1 MDTKVI
7 MHKAIVREIVEEI
20 GAMLP
25 PEEDGV
31 ENQTIIDDKNGH
43 YLILGVGWEHKKWFY
58 ANFLHIDVK
67 ADGKVWLHHNGM
79 DIKVVDELE
88 SKGIAKSDI
97 VLAFHSKDTR
107 QYTGYAVS

>member
-1 MDTKVI
+1 MENKLIT
-7 MHKAIVREIVEEI
+7 HKAIVRQVVEEI

-43 YLILGVGWEHKKWFY
+43 YLIFGVGWEGDKWFY
-58 ANFLHIDVK
+58 ASFLHIDVK
-67 ADGKVWLHHNGM
+67 ADGKVWLQHNGI

-88 SKGIAKSDI
+88 EKGIAKSDI
-97 VLAFHSKDTR
+97 VLGFHSKSTR
-107 QYTGYAVS
+107 PHTGYAVA